1 MGIVWWSGY
10 LETNIN
16 VKTMDKI
23 KTTHVGSLPRSK
35 KLSEILFKK
44 DKNELFDQGE
54 LDKIIEEDVN
64 KIVKKQID
72 IGIDIISDGEMSK
85 ISYATY
91 VKDRLHGFS
100 GESERRAPK
109 DLDDFPS
116 YKEKIAK
123 SGGTPTYTRPCC
135 TADLKIKDTKSL
147 TKDISN
153 LKSALKKNN
162 HSQGFINSASPGVI
176 SNFLPNKFYKNDD
189 KYLEALSK
197 MMKTEYDEITKN
209 DLLLQIDCPDLALA
223 RHMTFKNV
231 SDEEFLVR
239 AEKQIEC
246 LNEAIKDIDA
256 SKLRM
261 HICWGNYEG
270 PHIHDIGLEK
280 ILPIALKANIQ
291 TYLIEASN
299 PRHAHEWQ
307 VFENI
312 KLPNDKVIVP
322 GVIDSTSNFI
332 EHEELVKNRII
343 QYSKVIDKNQLMAGS
358 DCGFSTFAGFGNVDE
373 NIVYKKFESLVAGA
387 ELASNAI

>member
-1 MGIVWWSGY
+1 

-343 QYSKVIDKNQLMAGS
+343 QYSKVIDKDQLMAGS

>member
-1 MGIVWWSGY
+1 
-10 LETNIN
+10 
-16 VKTMDKI
+16 MDKI

-162 HSQGFINSASPGVI
+162 HPQGFINSASPGVI

-189 KYLEALSK
+189 DYLEALSK
-197 MMKTEYDEITKN
+197 MMKTEYDEITNN

-343 QYSKVIDKNQLMAGS
+343 QYSKVIDKDQLMAGS

>member
-1 MGIVWWSGY
+1 
-10 LETNIN
+10 
-16 VKTMDKI
+16 MDKI

-44 DKNELFDQGE
+44 DKNELFDQRE

-72 IGIDIISDGEMSK
+72 IGIDIVSDGEMSK

-189 KYLEALSK
+189 DYLVALSK

-322 GVIDSTSNFI
+322 GVIDSTSNFV

-343 QYSKVIDKNQLMAGS
+343 QYSKVIDKDQLMAGS

>member
-1 MGIVWWSGY
+1 
-10 LETNIN
+10 
-16 VKTMDKI
+16 
-23 KTTHVGSLPRSK
+23 
-35 KLSEILFKK
+35 
-44 DKNELFDQGE
+44 
-54 LDKIIEEDVN
+54 
-64 KIVKKQID
+64 
-72 IGIDIISDGEMSK
+72 
-85 ISYATY
+85 
-91 VKDRLHGFS
+91 
-100 GESERRAPK
+100 
-109 DLDDFPS
+109 
-116 YKEKIAK
+116 
-123 SGGTPTYTRPCC
+123 
-135 TADLKIKDTKSL
+135 
-147 TKDISN
+147 
-153 LKSALKKNN
+153 
-162 HSQGFINSASPGVI
+162 
-176 SNFLPNKFYKNDD
+176 
-189 KYLEALSK
+189 
-197 MMKTEYDEITKN
+197 MMKTEYDEITRN

>member
-1 MGIVWWSGY
+1 
-10 LETNIN
+10 
-16 VKTMDKI
+16 MDKI

-135 TADLKIKDTKSL
+135 TADLKIKDTQSL

-189 KYLEALSK
+189 DYLEALSK

-209 DLLLQIDCPDLALA
+209 DLLLQIDCPALALA
-223 RHMTFKNV
+223 RPMTFKNV

-343 QYSKVIDKNQLMAGS
+343 QYSKVIDIEQLLAGT